1 MLLETVTGQLVDVEN
16 PDPKTINVEDIAWGL
31 SRISRFCGH
40 TITVIP
46 YNVAQHSVFVANEV
60 DKFLNDHT
68 LVAHLKIPDDVWM
81 MWVTAMGVSRN
92 LVLKALIHD
101 AAEVYLGDLPSPI
114 KQIPELKPVIKRIEA
129 GLMTAVYSALDVPPP
144 SEHEEKIIKYADK
157 IAQKIEAHAFMPSRG
172 RHWPNMPE
180 VSLERL
186 QLFEPP
192 LSSLDS
198 YKAFLDKFNSLR

>member
-16 PDPKTINVEDIAWGL
+16 PDPTTINIEDIAWGL

-46 YNVAQHSVFVANEV
+46 YNVAQHSLFVANEV
-60 DKFLNDHT
+60 DTFLNDHT
-68 LVAHLKIPDDVWM
+68 LVKHLEIPDDIWM
-81 MWVTAMGVSRN
+81 HWMVSTDMMSS

-114 KQIPELKPVIKRIEA
+114 KQIPELRPVIKKIEA
-129 GLMTAVYSALDVPPP
+129 GLMTAVYTSLNITEPT
-144 SEHEEKIIKYADK
+144 EYEEKIIKYADK

-172 RHWPNMPE
+172 KHWPNMPT
-180 VSLERL
+180 VTLERL
-186 QLFEPP
+186 QQFDQPM
-192 LSSLDS
+192 SSLDS